1 MKYWRGFLIAGIFAA
16 VTWAIS
22 RFAAQYGEL
31 VDMIYP
37 YITRLIVT
45 YLADWSAG
53 VSACIWQIILL
64 LMIAGVLTTIVLTI
78 VLRWNPIQVAGW
90 VLAAGFILNF
100 FNTALYGL
108 NRHAG
113 PIAEDVQLE
122 IAEYSVTELNEAAR
136 FFQTK
141 AGELSMEVARDD
153 AGELLYPS
161 FEQLSK
167 QACQGY
173 EKLTYEK
180 SKSVFAGSSAPVKA
194 LGWSGLYTS
203 MGIRGVTVAMTGE
216 AAVNPDIPVVEQP
229 FIMCREIAHRK
240 SIYSQD
246 DATFAAFLAC
256 DANDATEF
264 RYAAYF
270 MAYRTCLD
278 ALQKDNT
285 STAKECVEQLFA
297 SENPVLRQDIAQYE
311 AFYSEHKLEDAP
323 SDVAFTDLLVSWH
336 IQEFVIPMH
345 QEDEEEFD
353 PKDETQVD
361 LSGLVNAKDK

>member
-1 MKYWRGFLIAGIFAA
+1 MKYWRGFLVAGIFAA
-16 VTWAIS
+16 ITWAVS
-22 RFAAQYGEL
+22 QFAAQYGTL

-37 YITRLIVT
+37 YVTRLVVT

-53 VSACIWQIILL
+53 VSGCIWQIILL
-64 LMIAGVLTTIVLTI
+64 LMIAGLIATVVLTI
-78 VLRWNPIQVAGW
+78 ILRWNPIQVAGW
-90 VLAAGFILNF
+90 VLAAGCFLSF
-100 FNTALYGL
+100 FNTAIYGL
-108 NRHAG
+108 NRYAG
-113 PIAEDVQLE
+113 PIATDVQLD
-122 IAEYSVTELNEAAR
+122 IAEYSVTELNDATR

-141 AGELSMEVARDD
+141 AGEMAVEVARDSQ
-153 AGELLYPS
+153 GGLLYPS

-194 LGWSGLYTS
+194 LGWSGMYTS

-216 AAVNPDIPVVEQP
+216 AAVNPEIPVVEQP
-229 FIMCREIAHRK
+229 LIMCREIAHRK

-256 DANDATEF
+256 DANDAAEF

-270 MAYRTCLD
+270 MAYRTCLN
-278 ALQKDNT
+278 ALQQDPT
-285 STAKECVEQLFA
+285 STAKECVTQLLA
-297 SENPVLRQDIAQYE
+297 SENPLLRQDIAQYE
-311 AFYSEHKLEDAP
+311 DFYGKHKLGEEEPGA
-323 SDVAFTDLLVSWH
+323 ALTDLLVSWH

-345 QEDEEEFD
+345 QEDEVKFD
-353 PKDETQVD
+353 PMDETQVD
-361 LSGLVNAKDK
+361 LSGIVNAKDK

>member
-1 MKYWRGFLIAGIFAA
+1 MKYWRGFLVAGIFAA

-22 RFAAQYGEL
+22 RFAAQFGTL
-31 VDMIYP
+31 VDMVYP
-37 YITRLIVT
+37 YITRLVVT

-53 VSACIWQIILL
+53 VSSCIWQIVLL
-64 LMIAGVLTTIVLTI
+64 LMIAGLLTTIVLTV

-90 VLAAGFILNF
+90 VLAAGCFLNF
-100 FNTALYGL
+100 FNTAVYGL
-108 NRHAG
+108 NRYAG
-113 PIAEDVQLE
+113 PIAEDVQLD
-122 IAEYSVTELNEAAR
+122 IAEYSVTELNDAAR

-141 AGELSMEVARDD
+141 AGELAMEVARDSE
-153 AGELLYPS
+153 ANLLYPS
-161 FEQLSK
+161 FEQLAK
-167 QACQGY
+167 QASAGY

-203 MGIRGVTVAMTGE
+203 MGIRGITVAMTGE
-216 AAVNPDIPVVEQP
+216 SAINPNIPVVEQP

-240 SIYSQD
+240 SIYSHD
-246 DATFAAFLAC
+246 DAAFAAFLAC
-256 DANDATEF
+256 DANDSAEF

-278 ALQKDNT
+278 ALQQDAT

-297 SENPVLRQDIAQYE
+297 SENPILRQDIAQYE
-311 AFYSEHKLEDAP
+311 AFYAKNKLEEEAL
-323 SDVAFTDLLVSWH
+323 SAAFTDLLVSWH

-361 LSGLVNAKDK
+361 LSGIVNAKD